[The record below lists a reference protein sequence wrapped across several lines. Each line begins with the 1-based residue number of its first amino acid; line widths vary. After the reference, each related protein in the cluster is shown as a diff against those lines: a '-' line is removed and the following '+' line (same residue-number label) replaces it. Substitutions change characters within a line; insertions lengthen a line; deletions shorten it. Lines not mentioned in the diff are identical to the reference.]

1 MGDKTWITQATYKN
15 SLSPYMQEDI
25 ALSRPMVGD
34 KDGRSY
40 NSRLRYKEKLESMK
54 LGCGFEEQSR
64 RVAGLNP
71 IPDLSEVQLMDLH
84 ILSSQN
90 VMAISLRH

>member
-1 MGDKTWITQATYKN
+1 MGDKTWITQATYRN
-15 SLSPYMQEDI
+15 SQSPCVQEDI
-25 ALSRPMVGD
+25 ASSLPMDSD

-40 NSRLRYKEKLESMK
+40 NNRLRCKVKLESLK
-54 LGCGFEEQSR
+54 LGCGFEEQSK

-71 IPDLSEVQLMDLH
+71 IPDLPKVQLVDLH

-90 VMAISLRH
+90 IMAISLRH